1 MNPISPK
8 PPTPESRAASDEAR
22 LKKSAQQMEG
32 LFVQQ
37 LYKAMRETVPSGE
50 GVVDGGS
57 GDEMFTGLMDEH
69 LAADTPTQWA
79 HGLAAAAYRQ
89 LRAALPHAGE
99 STGAPDVPGT
109 TSATPAMPLS
119 SSPQS
124 LPLAAP
130 PPLKLD
136 SSR

>member
-8 PPTPESRAASDEAR
+8 PPTAESRAASDEAR

-37 LYKAMRETVPSGE
+37 LYKAMRETVPAGE

-57 GDEMFTGLMDEH
+57 GEEMFTGLMDEH

-89 LRAALPHAGE
+89 LRTALPHADA
-99 STGAPDVPGT
+99 STNAAGA
-109 TSATPAMPLS
+109 TSAMPLS
-119 SSPQS
+119 SPQQS

-130 PPLKLD
+130 SPLKLD